1 MASNTLVINVDIA
14 ETRVALIEDGN
25 ITELFIEREQERS
38 PVGNVYLGKVTRVLP
53 GMQAAFIEI
62 GLDRAAFLHVEDV
75 VVQDD
80 MGELLDPDEAEEEA
94 DDENGGGDEIKP
106 AKRPAARKIS
116 RATPIRDVL
125 KEGQTLMVQ
134 VSKGPIGTKGAR
146 VTSHVA
152 LPGRYVLYL
161 PTVDQVGISKRIGN

>member
-1 MASNTLVINVDIA
+1 MASTNTLVINCDIS
-14 ETRVALIEDGN
+14 ETRVALIEEGN

-75 VVQDD
+75 VVQDG
-80 MGELLDPDEAEEEA
+80 MEEVLDPDEAE
-94 DDENGGGDEIKP
+94 DDGDEETGEEGKP

-116 RATPIRDVL
+116 RSTPIRDVL
-125 KEGQTLMVQ
+125 KE
-134 VSKGPIGTKGAR
+134 
-146 VTSHVA
+146 
-152 LPGRYVLYL
+152 
-161 PTVDQVGISKRIGN
+161 